1 MRLCGCCY
9 RRGQGSESL
18 IHSLAGVD
26 EFVGGLEK
34 VLEGDLAVGRL
45 QKNAEI
51 RLGSMRIRKVQGYSQ
66 T

>member
-1 MRLCGCCY
+1 MRWWLLLLLLSG
-9 RRGQGSESL
+9 ESL
-18 IHSLAGVD
+18 ARSFAGVD